1 MRLFK
6 RNFDKIGPLLSFH
19 NFNLDPSSELSYYL
33 KFGFPDTEYIDIE
46 LVKKIK
52 KKIGPVFKVGKYK
65 GINFDTVFIKDPQYI
80 NWVKRQDDWEKNF
93 LIKQPQQKIEE
104 LTTPIENIISFEL
117 K

>member
-6 RNFDKIGPLLSFH
+6 RNFDKIGPLLTFH
-19 NFNLDPSSELSYYL
+19 NYNLDPSSELSYYL

-52 KKIGPVFKVGKYK
+52 KKTGPIFKVGKYK
-65 GINFDTVFIKDPQYI
+65 GISFDAVLTKDSQYI
-80 NWVKRQDDWEKNF
+80 SWVKQQNNWEKSF
-93 LIKQPQQKIEE
+93 LIEQPQQKIED